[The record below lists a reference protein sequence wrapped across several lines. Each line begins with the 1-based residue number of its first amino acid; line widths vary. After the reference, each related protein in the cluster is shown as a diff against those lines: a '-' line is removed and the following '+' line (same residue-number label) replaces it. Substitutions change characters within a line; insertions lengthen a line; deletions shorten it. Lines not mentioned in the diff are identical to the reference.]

1 MPVARKVLPCHRNCL
16 TRTGQTRTIDLMLD
30 KDMARLSEPYPTPL
44 RPEIPPLHRIGD
56 PLGISLVRPCDLGD
70 EIIADLDPAAYG
82 IGWWRAYTAI
92 DRQSRILLSDYL
104 AACAR
109 AVADNLVEAQV
120 ERLELDHALDDFRQW
135 MNRGIGDG
143 ERDTVEAPISPYEDL
158 ASYRLNG
165 HLAGVLRAWGSALDC
180 LGGCIVGVAGLEE
193 NLVKA
198 ALQSA
203 LARLDKQKTGSKVL
217 ERLHADLEQA
227 EASAGPPGW
236 RPWLLGM
243 RHTAVHRGR
252 RTGTFQSVLQGG
264 KVTEFNLRLPVQADL
279 TDIEAIVQAQG
290 VLAATFD
297 SPATAVLDQLGQT
310 VASYISD
317 ACSILIALWRDRRA
331 DPSLLAQS
339 PKQWKQP
346 ASRIVPAAFQGFPGL
361 ASPPTKVTSL
371 GVSPEGERRYL
382 SAGIRPG
389 VGDVRPDPSVWT

>member
-1 MPVARKVLPCHRNCL
+1 
-16 TRTGQTRTIDLMLD
+16 MLD

-44 RPEIPPLHRIGD
+44 RPEVPPLHRIGG
-56 PLGISLVRPCDLGD
+56 PLGISLVQPYDLGD
-70 EIIADLDPAAYG
+70 EIIADLDPAVYG
-82 IGWWRAYTAI
+82 IGWWKAYTAI
-92 DRQSRILLSDYL
+92 DRQTRILLSDYL

-143 ERDTVEAPISPYEDL
+143 ERDTVEAPVSPYEDL
-158 ASYRLNG
+158 ANYRLNG

-193 NLVKA
+193 NLVRA
-198 ALQSA
+198 DLHSA

-217 ERLHADLEQA
+217 EGLHTDLEQA
-227 EASAGPPGW
+227 EASAGPPRW

-243 RHTAVHRGR
+243 RNTVVHRGR
-252 RTGTFQSVLQGG
+252 RTVTFQSVIQGG
-264 KVTEFNLRLPVQADL
+264 EVTEFNLRLPVQADL
-279 TDIEAIVQAQG
+279 TDIEAIVQVQG

-297 SPATAVLDQLGQT
+297 SPASAVLDQLGKT

-346 ASRIVPAAFQGFPGL
+346 ASLIVPPAFRGFPGL
-361 ASPPTKVTSL
+361 TSPPTAVTSL

-389 VGDVRPDPSVWT
+389 VGDVRPDSSVWK